1 MSDSLHESG
10 RSLAFQTLRHRD
22 FRLLWTADC
31 ISILGTQ
38 IQRTAIVW
46 QVFVLTGSALQL
58 GLLGLFQFLPILLFG
73 LFGGAVADRTDRR
86 HILIGSHI
94 ALMITSALLA
104 LMTTTGHINMPVI
117 YVSIM
122 IASSLNSFAG
132 PARQA
137 LIPSL
142 VPRTELAGAATVAN
156 LAMQTAAIGG
166 PPVAGFLIGWQGLT
180 ICYVLNAISFVA
192 VIVAA
197 WMIRVRPAPIVM
209 PQRSIAAIADG
220 FRFLA
225 TTPALLSVMALDF
238 VATFFGSFTTQL
250 PIVAEKMLGAG
261 AEGLGLL
268 QSAPAVGAVVGS
280 LLLSVLPIPRRAGL
294 GVILAVLGYGICV
307 LGFATSTTLW
317 VALAFLAGTG
327 ATDAA
332 SMAMRQ
338 TIRNLVTP
346 DEYRGRIAA
355 VHSTFAMGGPQL
367 GELRAGLTASITGV
381 PIAIGSGAVATIACC
396 LVMAKALPSLR
407 TYRTDEVPPTVVATL
422 TPTPST
428 AD

>member
-1 MSDSLHESG
+1 MSDSAPR

-58 GLLGLFQFLPILLFG
+58 GLLGLFQFLPILFFG
-73 LFGGAVADRTDRR
+73 LFGGAVADRQDRR

-94 ALMITSALLA
+94 ALMITSALLG
-104 LMTTTGHINMPVI
+104 LMTYTGHISMPVI
-117 YVSIM
+117 YGSIV

-166 PPVAGFLIGWQGLT
+166 PPLAGFLIGWHGLT
-180 ICYVLNAISFVA
+180 ICYLVNAVSFIA

-197 WMIRVRPAPIVM
+197 WMIRVRPEPVTM
-209 PQRSIAAIADG
+209 PQRSIAAIAEG

-225 TTPALLSVMALDF
+225 ATPILLSVMLLDF

-250 PIVAEKMLGAG
+250 PIVAETLLGSG

-268 QSAPAVGAVVGS
+268 QSAPAVGAVAGS
-280 LLLSVLPIPRRAGL
+280 LALSVLPIPRRAGL
-294 GVILAVLGYGICV
+294 GVILAVIGYGICV
-307 LGFATSTTLW
+307 LGFSMSASLPL
-317 VALAFLAGTG
+317 ALLFLTGTG

-332 SMAMRQ
+332 SMALRQ

-346 DEYRGRIAA
+346 DAYRGRIAA
-355 VHSTFAMGGPQL
+355 AHSTFAMGGPQL
-367 GELRAGLTASITGV
+367 GELWAGLMATFTGV
-381 PIAIGSGAVATIACC
+381 PVAIGSGAVATIACC
-396 LVMAKALPSLR
+396 LIMAKAMPRLR
-407 TYRTDEVPPTVVATL
+407 TYRTDDAPVEVVAAVPPA
-422 TPTPST
+422 PAST

>member
-1 MSDSLHESG
+1 MSDRPAS

-31 ISILGTQ
+31 VSILGTQ

-58 GLLGLFQFLPILLFG
+58 GLLGLFQFLPILFFG

-94 ALMITSALLA
+94 ALMVTSALLG
-104 LMTTTGHINMPVI
+104 LMTFTGHISMPVI
-117 YVSIM
+117 YGSIV

-142 VPRTELAGAATVAN
+142 VPRMELAGAATVAN

-166 PPVAGFLIGWQGLT
+166 PPLAGFLIGWHGLT
-180 ICYVLNAISFVA
+180 ICYLVNAVSFIA

-197 WMIRVRPAPIVM
+197 WRIKARPAPVAM
-209 PQRSIAAIADG
+209 PQRSVAAIADG
-220 FRFLA
+220 FRFLWA
-225 TTPALLSVMALDF
+225 APTLLSVMVLDF

-250 PIVAEKMLGAG
+250 PIVAESLFGSG

-268 QSAPAVGAVVGS
+268 QSAPAIGAVVGS
-280 LLLSVLPIPRRAGL
+280 LTLSVLPIPRRAGP

-307 LGFATSTTLW
+307 LGFSMSTSLPL
-317 VALAFLAGTG
+317 ALAFLAGTG
-327 ATDAA
+327 AADAV

-346 DEYRGRIAA
+346 DEFRGRIAA
-355 VHSTFAMGGPQL
+355 AHSTFAMGGPQL
-367 GELRAGLTASITGV
+367 GELRAGLMATFTGV
-381 PIAIGSGAVATIACC
+381 PVAIGSGAVATIACC
-396 LVMAKALPSLR
+396 LIMAKTMPRLR
-407 TYRTDEVPPTVVATL
+407 TYDAPPEIVMTVS
-422 TPTPST
+422 PDT

>member
-1 MSDSLHESG
+1 M
-10 RSLAFQTLRHRD
+10 
-22 FRLLWTADC
+22 LWTADC
-31 ISILGTQ
+31 VSILGTQ

-58 GLLGLFQFLPILLFG
+58 GLLGLFQFLPILFFG

-94 ALMITSALLA
+94 ALMATSAMLA
-104 LMTTTGHINMPVI
+104 VMTATGHISMPVI
-117 YVSIM
+117 YGSIV
-122 IASSLNSFAG
+122 IASSLNAFAG

-166 PPVAGFLIGWQGLT
+166 PPLAGFLIAWNGLT
-180 ICYVLNAISFVA
+180 ICYAVNAVSFVA
-192 VIVAA
+192 VVLAA
-197 WMIRVRPAPIVM
+197 WLIKTRPAPVTM
-209 PQRSIAAIADG
+209 PQRSLAAIADG
-220 FRFLA
+220 FRFLWSA
-225 TTPALLSVMALDF
+225 PILLSVMVLDF

-250 PIVAEKMLGAG
+250 PIVAETLLGSG

-268 QSAPAVGAVVGS
+268 QSAPAAGAVLGS
-280 LLLSVLPIPRRAGL
+280 LALSVLPIPRQAGL
-294 GVILAVLGYGICV
+294 GVILAVLGYGVCV
-307 LGFATSTTLW
+307 LGFSMSTSLPL
-317 VALAFLAGTG
+317 ALAFLAGTG

-332 SMAMRQ
+332 SMALRQ

-346 DEYRGRIAA
+346 DEFRGRIAA
-355 VHSTFAMGGPQL
+355 AHSTFAMGGPQL
-367 GELRAGLTASITGV
+367 GELRAGLTATFTGV

-396 LVMAKALPSLR
+396 LIMAKTMPRLR
-407 TYRTDEVPPTVVATL
+407 TYRTDDEPPVTIAEVA
-422 TPTPST
+422 PS
-428 AD
+428 ASS

>member
-1 MSDSLHESG
+1 MSDPPVR

-58 GLLGLFQFLPILLFG
+58 GLLGLFQFLPILFFG

-94 ALMITSALLA
+94 ALMVTSALLG
-104 LMTTTGHINMPVI
+104 LMTYTGHISMPII
-117 YVSIM
+117 YGSIV

-142 VPRTELAGAATVAN
+142 VPRTELTGAATVAN
-156 LAMQTAAIGG
+156 LAMQTAAIAG
-166 PPVAGFLIGWQGLT
+166 PPLGGFLIGWHGMT
-180 ICYVLNAISFVA
+180 ICYGADAASFVA
-192 VIVAA
+192 VIIAA
-197 WMIRVRPAPIVM
+197 WRIRTRPAPIVM
-209 PQRSIAAIADG
+209 PQRSLAAIADG
-220 FRFLA
+220 FRFLW
-225 TTPALLSVMALDF
+225 TTPILLSVMALDF

-250 PIVAEKMLGAG
+250 PIVAETLLGSD

-268 QSAPAVGAVVGS
+268 QSAPAIGAVMGS
-280 LLLSVLPIPRRAGL
+280 LVLSVLPIPRRAGL
-294 GVILAVLGYGICV
+294 GVILAVLGYGVCV
-307 LGFATSTTLW
+307 LGFSLSASLPL
-317 VALAFLAGTG
+317 ALLFLAGTG
-327 ATDAA
+327 ATDAI

-346 DEYRGRIAA
+346 DEFRGRIAA
-355 VHSTFAMGGPQL
+355 AHSTFAMGGPQL
-367 GELRAGLTASITGV
+367 GELRAGLIANFTGV
-381 PIAIGSGAVATIACC
+381 PVAIGSGAVATIGCC
-396 LVMAKALPSLR
+396 LIMAKTMPRLR
-407 TYRTDEVPPTVVATL
+407 TYRTDEGPVDVVATVVS
-422 TPTPST
+422 TSTVT